1 LSFQLERYFDYAA
14 TTPIDEA
21 VREEMLPFLG
31 EAFGNP
37 NSTHAWGQRTRA
49 AVELAR
55 ERIAEATGWSPE
67 CVTFTASA
75 TEANNWV
82 IAQHPGGQMSP
93 FEHEA
98 VRAPGLVHGYC
109 VIPNDGLELLPAP
122 GESRLPLVSKILVSN
137 ETGTV
142 WNPNSFFEPSTHD
155 FIHSDASQALGRIDL
170 QSASADF
177 MTFSSHKCYGPK
189 GAAALI
195 TGNSMGPMLL
205 GGEQEDGLRAGTLN
219 VPAIVGFGLA
229 AKIAEE
235 RREADWQHAEE
246 LRSVLLAELEPVSD
260 WQVNGVDENWIGSE
274 ERPIWNVPH
283 ILSLSFLGMEGETL
297 VIEADAAGFA
307 ISAGAACSSGST
319 EPSHVLTAMGVAP
332 EWIRGTARISFGRYN
347 SKEAARALGHFLRVS
362 LDRLRQKS

>member
-1 LSFQLERYFDYAA
+1 MSFQLERYFDYAA
-14 TTPIDEA
+14 TTPVDEA
-21 VREEMLPFLG
+21 VRAEMLPYLG

-37 NSTHAWGQRTRA
+37 NSLHSWGQRTRA

-55 ERIAEATGWSPE
+55 ERLAEATGWPPD
-67 CVTFTASA
+67 CITFTASA

-82 IAQHPGGQMSP
+82 ISQFPNGEVGP

-98 VRAPGLVHGYC
+98 VRAPALANGYT
-109 VIPNDGLELLPAP
+109 VIPNDGLNLSPIA
-122 GESRLPLVSKILVSN
+122 STTRVPLVSKILLSN

-142 WNPNSFFEPSTHD
+142 WRPNAFVELNQGW
-155 FIHSDASQALGRIDL
+155 IHTDASQGLGRVDL
-170 QSASADF
+170 AALSADF
-177 MTFSSHKCYGPK
+177 MTLSSHKCYGPK

-195 TGNSMGPMLL
+195 TGNSIGPMLL
-205 GGEQEDGLRAGTLN
+205 GGEQENGLRAGTLN

-229 AKIAEE
+229 AQIAEE
-235 RREADWQHAEE
+235 RRESDWQHAEE
-246 LRSVLLAELEPVSD
+246 LRSILLAELEPVSD
-260 WQVNGVDENWIGSE
+260 WQINGVDEDWIGTE

-283 ILSLSFLGMEGETL
+283 ILSLSFLGVEGETL
-297 VIEADAAGFA
+297 VIEADSAGFA

-319 EPSHVLTAMGVAP
+319 EPSHVLTAMGVPP

-347 SKEAARALGHFLRVS
+347 SKEAARALGQFLRVS

>member
-1 LSFQLERYFDYAA
+1 
-14 TTPIDEA
+14 
-21 VREEMLPFLG
+21 MLPFLG

-37 NSTHAWGQRTRA
+37 NSLHSWGQRTRA

-55 ERIAEATGWSPE
+55 ERIAEATGWPSG
-67 CVTFTASA
+67 CIRFTASA
-75 TEANNWV
+75 TESNNWV
-82 IAQHPGGQMSP
+82 LSQFPNGEVGP

-98 VRAPGLVHGYC
+98 VRLPALANGYT
-109 VIPNDGLELLPAP
+109 VIPNDGLELYPEP
-122 GESRLPLVSKILVSN
+122 TEERVQLVSKILVSN

-142 WNPNSFFEPSTHD
+142 WLPNCFFGLNQGW
-155 FIHSDASQALGRIDL
+155 IHTDASQGLGRINLDSL
-170 QSASADF
+170 VVDF
-177 MTFSSHKCYGPK
+177 ITLSSHKCYGPK

-195 TGNSMGPMLL
+195 TGNSIGPLLL
-205 GGEQEDGLRAGTLN
+205 GGEQEYGLRAGTLN

-229 AKIAEE
+229 AQIAEE

-246 LRSVLLAELEPVSD
+246 LRSILLAELEHVSD
-260 WQVNGVDENWIGSE
+260 WQVNGVDKKWIGSE
-274 ERPIWNVPH
+274 EPAIWNVPH
-283 ILSLSFLGMEGETL
+283 ILSLSFLGVEGETL

-319 EPSHVLTAMGVAP
+319 EPSHVLTAMGVPP

>member
-1 LSFQLERYFDYAA
+1 MSFQLERYFDYAA

-21 VREEMLPFLG
+21 VRAEMLPFLG

-67 CVTFTASA
+67 CVTFTSSA
-75 TEANNWV
+75 TEANNLV

-98 VRAPGLVHGYC
+98 VRAPGLANGYS

-122 GESRLPLVSKILVSN
+122 GEYRLPLVSKILVSN

-142 WNPNSFFEPSTHD
+142 WNPNAFFEPATHD

-170 QSASADF
+170 QSTTADF

-189 GAAALI
+189 GAAALA
-195 TGNSMGPMLL
+195 TGNALNPMLL
-205 GGEQEDGLRAGTLN
+205 GGEQEGGLRAGTLN

-229 AKIAEE
+229 AQIAAE

-246 LRSVLLAELEPVSD
+246 LRAIVLTELEHVSD
-260 WQVNGVDENWIGSE
+260 WRMNGVDAAWTYESS
-274 ERPIWNVPH
+274 PIYNVPH
-283 ILSLSFLGMEGETL
+283 ILSLSFLGVEGETL

-319 EPSHVLTAMGVAP
+319 EPSHVLTAMGVSP